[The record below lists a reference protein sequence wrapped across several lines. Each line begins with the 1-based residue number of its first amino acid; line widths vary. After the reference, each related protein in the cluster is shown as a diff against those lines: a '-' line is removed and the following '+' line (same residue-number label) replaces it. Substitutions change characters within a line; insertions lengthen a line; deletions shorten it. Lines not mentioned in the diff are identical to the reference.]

1 MCNSF
6 VCLTRTSL
14 AGIQSHPHART
25 HTHIYSCLRICK
37 HNAPR
42 LSKVRLALS
51 CSQFISGSRA
61 KRNVA
66 TDGSVRS
73 LGRSLM
79 LCVSRCFV
87 SSVSVLFFVFLAW
100 QMQMQQ
106 QQQIQCNDKKCIY
119 IKIYFYRNLKKEF
132 RSQISTN
139 CTCVCVWW
147 VCVWLRV
154 HDCIGRVRVC
164 VCVCVGVILGP

>member
-1 MCNSF
+1 MCTQHEHETYTRDNTSLWAASMWENTPSLALLQLRCLMVWFVFRVCNSF

-14 AGIQSHPHART
+14 AGIQSHPHA
-25 HTHIYSCLRICK
+25 HTLARSYMRICK

-73 LGRSLM
+73 LM
-79 LCVSRCFV
+79 LFVAVSV
-87 SSVSVLFFVFLAW
+87 SSLSVFFFVFLAW
-100 QMQMQQ
+100 QMQQQ
-106 QQQIQCNDKKCIY
+106 QQQIQCNQMKNA
-119 IKIYFYRNLKKEF
+119 F
-132 RSQISTN
+132 T
-139 CTCVCVWW
+139 
-147 VCVWLRV
+147 
-154 HDCIGRVRVC
+154 
-164 VCVCVGVILGP
+164 